1 MPAMA
6 RLDDKVA
13 VVTGAAHGLGRAI
26 AERLAGEGA
35 TVVLGDVDAPA
46 LDRTG
51 ARIVGKGGRASGVV
65 GDVTEEEPA
74 ARLIAAAVER
84 GGRLDILV
92 NNVGGSRNARIWEMA
107 VADWDFTLRLNLR
120 STFLC
125 TRAAVPHMMKR
136 RYGRIV
142 CISSGAREGTPWTA
156 YYQGGSAYSAAK
168 AGVHGFIRDVALE
181 LAEHGINV
189 NAVAPGPIDTERV
202 GEALRRMNET
212 VEYSPNRMTPL
223 RRLGQQVCREGV
235 PQAVRMHGSVARNQ
249 AGVQLHNAACAPV
262 GKPRTQVIRK
272 ESFFPRL
279 NGTHC
284 EILLQRSRRGRSIRN
299 LPFLATLATH
309 QQPTVGEVY
318 VGQFQPNEFAHAQP
332 AAIEQFEG
340 PLVRA
345 SQFLLQPPASCIA
358 GIADHSTQIRF
369 GLLRTL
375 APGWCW

>member
-1 MPAMA
+1 MPFATIMPGMA
-6 RLDDKVA
+6 RLDGKVA

-26 AERLAGEGA
+26 AARLGAEGA
-35 TVVLGDVDAPA
+35 RLVLGDIDGSA
-46 LDRTG
+46 LER
-51 ARIVGKGGRASGVV
+51 AVAEIAASGGRATGVV

-74 ARLIAAAVER
+74 ARLIGAAVER
-84 GGRLDILV
+84 EGRLDILV
-92 NNVGGSRNARIWEMA
+92 NNVGGSRNARIWEMTA
-107 VADWDFTLRLNLR
+107 ADWDFTLRLNLR

-223 RRLGQQVCREGV
+223 RRLGRPEEVAD
-235 PQAVRMHGSVARNQ
+235 AV
-249 AGVQLHNAACAPV
+249 L
-262 GKPRTQVIRK
+262 
-272 ESFFPRL
+272 
-279 NGTHC
+279 
-284 EILLQRSRRGRSIRN
+284 
-299 LPFLATLATH
+299 FLASDEATYITGHTLAVT
-309 QQPTVGEVY
+309 G
-318 VGQFQPNEFAHAQP
+318 G
-332 AAIEQFEG
+332 
-340 PLVRA
+340 R
-345 SQFLLQPPASCIA
+345 
-358 GIADHSTQIRF
+358 
-369 GLLRTL
+369 
-375 APGWCW
+375 